1 MNTDQQAILQHPYYL
16 VNHYNFLKN
25 NDTNDEA
32 LKQRSALYF
41 NDAGYLYFLLNEDK
55 IADLQNIS
63 PARSATIEIPSWE
76 KVQSISHRNTD
87 EIIETALQQKEDSI
101 KENIAE
107 EEKEESK
114 EIETDETAQQEI
126 IDAGFD
132 EKEIEEN
139 TEANIV
145 ETINE
150 TAPEETIAEIKEE
163 KAEETEITQEQK
175 EESKETETDEA
186 QQKLASVL
194 DAQLADFK
202 KPVTEETE
210 LVIATE
216 PYHTVDYFASQGIK
230 ADQNDKFTRRVKKFT
245 DWLKDMKTVPTAKI
259 NLNGDAENEIK
270 VMETANASNETAEI
284 ITESMAEVLVKQG
297 KKDGAVELYEKLSL
311 LHPEKNA
318 YFAAKISQLKD

>member
-16 VNHYNFLKN
+16 VNHYHFLKN
-25 NDTNDEA
+25 NDTNDEY

-41 NDAGYLYFLLNEDK
+41 NDAGYLSFLLNQEI
-55 IADLQNIS
+55 IADLQNTS
-63 PARSATIEIPSWE
+63 PARSAPIEIPSWE
-76 KVQSISHRNTD
+76 KVKSISHRNTYD
-87 EIIETALQQKEDSI
+87 IIETALQQKEDSI
-101 KENIAE
+101 QDKTSERNEDVLA
-107 EEKEESK
+107 ST
-114 EIETDETAQQEI
+114 EIEETTPPEV
-126 IDAGFD
+126 IDADFD
-132 EKEIEEN
+132 EKEISI
-139 TEANIV
+139 TTTAPIV
-145 ETINE
+145 ETISE
-150 TAPEETIAEIKEE
+150 TAPEESIIEVTDTEEIVEGTNTE
-163 KAEETEITQEQK
+163 NTETEK
-175 EESKETETDEA
+175 DEA
-186 QQKLASVL
+186 QQKLVSVL

-202 KPVTEETE
+202 KPVTEATE

-259 NLNGDAENEIK
+259 NLKGDAESEIK